1 LAVIEQRL
9 IAECLTVPAGH
20 LIALSL
26 AIGCRGIVSGTVLYV
41 LIVGLPTSLASGMM
55 MFTNYLQHVGCDSG
69 SASAHSRNFTSSVW
83 NWFVFDNGFHTVHHE
98 HPGAH
103 WSELRALHA
112 RRQASIDPVLDQ
124 GTPLEFVCARYIAR
138 QALPE
143 RS

>member
-55 MFTNYLQHVGCDSG
+55 MFTNYLQHVGCD
-69 SASAHSRNFTSSVW
+69 W